1 MFPSVEFQARLVAV
15 DPSLK
20 DLSYA
25 AETYDAVTLAV
36 LAAAAAD
43 DDSGRSIAANLLA
56 VSGGTAPGTETK
68 QAAACTSYKDCVSG
82 LRTGAGANYDGQSG
96 PIGFDASGDITS
108 ANFMVFTYGADNKAK
123 LSGRESAGRA
133 AG

>member
-1 MFPSVEFQARLVAV
+1 M
-15 DPSLK
+15 K
-20 DLSYA
+20 
-25 AETYDAVTLAV
+25 LAV

-43 DDSGRSIAANLLA
+43 DDAGRSIAANLIA
-56 VSGGTAPGTETK
+56 VSGGDGSAGGRTATGGLPPARPTRI
-68 QAAACTSYKDCVSG
+68 ACQPSRPENASTT
-82 LRTGAGANYDGQSG
+82 TGESG

-123 LSGRESAGRA
+123 LSGREAAGRA